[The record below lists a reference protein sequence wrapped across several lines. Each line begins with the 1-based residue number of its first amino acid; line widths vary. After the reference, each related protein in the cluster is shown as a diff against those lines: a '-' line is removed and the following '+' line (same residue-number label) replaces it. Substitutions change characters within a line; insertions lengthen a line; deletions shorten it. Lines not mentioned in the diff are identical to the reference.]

1 MRSHPKPRLLVALS
15 VLTLA
20 LVGCASGGSS
30 SGGTPKGSSTR
41 IIESELMGLESQDAY
56 TAIQRLR
63 PQWLRSRSG
72 SDPVVIV
79 DGTQQQIGFSV
90 LRTIR
95 ASELQELRYLSA
107 SDATTRYGTGFDGG
121 AILLTTKR

>member
-1 MRSHPKPRLLVALS
+1 MRSHPTPRLLVAMS
-15 VLTLA
+15 AFTIA
-20 LVGCASGGSS
+20 LIGCASGGGSTDGAPRRSS
-30 SGGTPKGSSTR
+30 NR
-41 IIESELMGLESQDAY
+41 IIESELANLESQDAY

-72 SDPVVIV
+72 AAPVVII
-79 DGTQQQIGFSV
+79 DGTRQQIGLSV

-95 ASELQELRYLSA
+95 TSELQELRFLSS

>member
-1 MRSHPKPRLLVALS
+1 MRSYPTPPLLVAMS
-15 VLTLA
+15 ALTFA
-20 LVGCASGGSS
+20 LIGCASGGSS
-30 SGGTPKGSSTR
+30 TDGTPRGSSNR
-41 IIESELMGLESQDAY
+41 IVESELATLETQDAY

-72 SDPVVIV
+72 AAPVVIM
-79 DGTQQQIGFSV
+79 DGTRQQVGLSI
-90 LRTIR
+90 LRSIR
-95 ASELQELRYLSA
+95 TSELQELSYLSA

>member
-1 MRSHPKPRLLVALS
+1 MSSHPTPRFLVVMSAL
-15 VLTLA
+15 TFA
-20 LVGCASGGSS
+20 LIGCASGGGGSD
-30 SGGTPKGSSTR
+30 GTPRGNSNR
-41 IIESELMGLESQDAY
+41 IVESELATLETQDAY

-72 SDPVVIV
+72 AAPVVIM
-79 DGTQQQIGFSV
+79 DGTRQQVGLSI
-90 LRTIR
+90 LRSIR
-95 ASELQELRYLSA
+95 TSELQELRYLSA

>member
-1 MRSHPKPRLLVALS
+1 MRSSPTPRLLVAMS
-15 VLTLA
+15 ALTFA
-20 LVGCASGGSS
+20 LVGCASGSGSRD
-30 SGGTPKGSSTR
+30 GAPRGNSTR
-41 IIESELMGLESQDAY
+41 IVESELVSYQADDAY

-72 SDPVVIV
+72 AAPVVIM
-79 DGTQQQIGFSV
+79 DGTQHQVGLSV

>member
-1 MRSHPKPRLLVALS
+1 MSAL
-15 VLTLA
+15 TFA
-20 LVGCASGGSS
+20 LVGCASGSGSRD
-30 SGGTPKGSSTR
+30 GAPRGNSTR
-41 IIESELMGLESQDAY
+41 IVESELVSYQADDAY

-72 SDPVVIV
+72 AAPVVIM
-79 DGTQQQIGFSV
+79 DGTQHQVGLSV